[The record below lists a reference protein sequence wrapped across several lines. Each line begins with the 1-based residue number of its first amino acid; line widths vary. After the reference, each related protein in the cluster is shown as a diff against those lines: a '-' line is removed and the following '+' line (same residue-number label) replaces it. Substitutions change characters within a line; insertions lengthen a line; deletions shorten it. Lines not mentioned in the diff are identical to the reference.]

1 VVLQSFSRYNSF
13 KSAVAAGDV
22 VQAAS
27 ALIENGVSNPD
38 FQDSGVRV
46 RRSNSFNPDSAEDAL
61 TDGQGNGNGNG
72 NGNGD
77 ELSSKLVSAAA
88 SDASECLFL
97 KSDALLKR
105 GISAAILLQKVRS
118 ICPGCGM
125 CVEVLV
131 QCAAVPV
138 VGAMTVKCCLLVY
151 LVFAFRRSCGRWRC

>member
-1 VVLQSFSRYNSF
+1 V
-13 KSAVAAGDV
+13 
-22 VQAAS
+22 
-27 ALIENGVSNPD
+27 P
-38 FQDSGVRV
+38 
-46 RRSNSFNPDSAEDAL
+46 RSNSYTPDSAEDAH
-61 TDGQGNGNGNG
+61 TVGQANGNGNG

-125 CVEVLV
+125 
-131 QCAAVPV
+131 
-138 VGAMTVKCCLLVY
+138 
-151 LVFAFRRSCGRWRC
+151 